1 MFDNFG
7 TNRHLYTL
15 YRRKQQQAK
24 LLVEIVA
31 VEDILKPA
39 AISKPMGNV
48 VRLHVT
54 PITCQTEITNHIQ
67 HFLSFMDVFYQQ
79 TTLFQYVYL
88 LLNR

>member
-7 TNRHLYTL
+7 AYRYFNTL
-15 YRRKQQQAK
+15 YSRKQQQAK
-24 LLVEIVA
+24 FLVEVVA

-54 PITCQTEITNHIQ
+54 PVTCQTEITNQIQ
-67 HFLSFMDVFYQQ
+67 YFFGFTDAVYPQATF
-79 TTLFQYVYL
+79 FQDVYL